1 MFAFFSHL
9 NEHTCN
15 HKIHCRDAKPRM
27 NNTYLI
33 GRTVVAINGSIR
45 NVYHSNWCTVQY
57 SNRKLTSWNTFI
69 LRASTIHSG
78 GNRMRPKW
86 LFVSVQHNA
95 TEAGILI
102 MRSMP
107 PKRLTMC
114 CTSCFSHQLR
124 SVCSK
129 IENIDT
135 SARILDSWSLAKQKR
150 WLYNRELDVVIC
162 LLVHCSKLA
171 PVDEIAFV
179 SY

>member
-9 NEHTCN
+9 YDHTCN
-15 HKIHCRDAKPRM
+15 HKIIWRNAKPRM
-27 NNTYLI
+27 NNAYLI
-33 GRTVVAINGSIR
+33 VRTVVAINGSMR

-57 SNRKLTSWNTFI
+57 SIRKLTSWTHLLWESAPFTLVAIEWDQNGYSCRSNTMQRKPESWSWDQCP
-69 LRASTIHSG
+69 LNG
-78 GNRMRPKW
+78 W
-86 LFVSVQHNA
+86 LCAAQVV
-95 TEAGILI
+95 T
-102 MRSMP
+102 
-107 PKRLTMC
+107 
-114 CTSCFSHQLR
+114 HQLR